1 MKKFLCILLS
11 SQHLCYQA
19 VALKMKKFALASA
32 GIGGM
37 YYTFG
42 NAFTELASKENDKFN
57 FEVKSTAGSAANIRL
72 LSKNYIEM
80 GIAQADL
87 INDAITE
94 PEYLSVPSVLVTR
107 QSQHYTLK
115 PARLLFTMI
124 QA

>member
-11 SQHLCYQA
+11 LTTLMLSGCGI
-19 VALKMKKFALASA
+19 KNEKIRFGSA

-80 GIAQADL
+80 GIALPSIAQA
-87 INDAITE
+87 
-94 PEYLSVPSVLVTR
+94 S
-107 QSQHYTLK
+107 
-115 PARLLFTMI
+115 PAVKKFISYAVESGICKATPK
-124 QA
+124 Q

>member
-1 MKKFLCILLS
+1 
-11 SQHLCYQA
+11 
-19 VALKMKKFALASA
+19 
-32 GIGGM
+32 M

-87 INDAITE
+87 INDAYNGT
-94 PEYLSVPSVLVTR
+94 EYLSVPSVLVTR
-107 QSQHYTLK
+107 QSRHYTLK
-115 PARLLFTMI
+115 LARLLFTMI

>member
-11 SQHLCYQA
+11 LTTLMLSGCGI
-19 VALKMKKFALASA
+19 KNEKIRFGSA

-87 INDAITE
+87 INDAYNGTGIF
-94 PEYLSVPSVLVTR
+94 VCV
-107 QSQHYTLK
+107 QKIHMMQ
-115 PARLLFTMI
+115 
-124 QA
+124 